1 MHATVEVV
9 QFHPMCKSKLN
20 DSVAWL
26 KSFRRKLLCCIE
38 MLAPRKKLW
47 STPPEVIEA
56 AINLLQ
62 LTNRDILYDIG
73 AGDCRFLLRC
83 LESTESHCIGV
94 EIDDV
99 RAEEGRINITSAGF
113 TDHRFSI
120 ITGNALDQVRSRIVN
135 YLRLIAFILRNIDL
149 SLQTFYQQIR
159 IIQGRQQF
167 FFTLSQGV

>member
-1 MHATVEVV
+1 
-9 QFHPMCKSKLN
+9 
-20 DSVAWL
+20 
-26 KSFRRKLLCCIE
+26 

-62 LTNRDILYDIG
+62 LTSGDILYDIG

-83 LESTESHCIGV
+83 LESTEAYCVGV
-94 EIDDV
+94 EIDDD

-120 ITGNALDQVRSRIVN
+120 ITGNALDQVKSRIVTC
-135 YLRLIAFILRNIDL
+135 LHSIAYMLFNVDL
-149 SLQTFYQQIR
+149 SLQTIR
-159 IIQGRQQF
+159 QN
-167 FFTLSQGV
+167 